1 MLRMLAFRPETGARD
16 RSAPQAAAALSK
28 PAAAPRSKTSGASR
42 AAAPKPEPEPEPRP
56 GTSGAS
62 APQSEKGDW
71 AEIVAQLNLVAL
83 TLELAN
89 NCALQEVTDSV
100 VRLSL
105 DPSHSHLKSESR
117 IRQIEAALGR
127 YYGHSVK
134 LSISDTTELPGETPA
149 RRREREQNERQARAV
164 ESIEQDENIR
174 ALQDTF
180 DATINYDSI
189 RPRD

>member
-1 MLRMLAFRPETGARD
+1 MPE
-16 RSAPQAAAALSK
+16 S
-28 PAAAPRSKTSGASR
+28 
-42 AAAPKPEPEPEPRP
+42 KPEPEPESKP
-56 GTSGAS
+56 GASGAP
-62 APQSEKGDW
+62 APQPEKGGW
-71 AEIVAQLNLVAL
+71 SEIVGQLNLVAL

-89 NCALQEVTDSV
+89 NCALQEVTDTA

-117 IRQIEAALGR
+117 LRQMEAALGR

-134 LSISDTTELPGETPA
+134 LTITDTAELPGETPA

-164 ESIEQDENIR
+164 ESIEQDEHIR

-180 DATINYDSI
+180 GATINNESI